1 MENKVKLVKR
11 KHTRL
16 KCYDYS
22 NNGYYFVTICSNQMK
37 NIFSKIYPDNVG
49 RGLAP
54 AEKRY
59 GDTIVRLTKIGKII
73 EEQLLDI
80 ENRFDFVKIDEY
92 VIMPNHIHFVI
103 IFQGKTAG
111 ASPRPTLTDVICT
124 FKSLTTIKCNK
135 VDNMKGRKVFQTSFY
150 EHVIRNENSYLNIW
164 QYINE
169 NPRKWENDKYYI

>member
-59 GDTIVRLTKIGKII
+59 SDTIVRLTKIGKII
-73 EEQLLDI
+73 EEQLFDI
-80 ENRFDFVKIDEY
+80 ENNNFDNEFMLIVAHWHDFFIRRGT
-92 VIMPNHIHFVI
+92 I
-103 IFQGKTAG
+103 I
-111 ASPRPTLTDVICT
+111 
-124 FKSLTTIKCNK
+124 
-135 VDNMKGRKVFQTSFY
+135 
-150 EHVIRNENSYLNIW
+150 
-164 QYINE
+164 
-169 NPRKWENDKYYI
+169 